1 MTRAVKHIYNT
12 REHYLPVKHP
22 TSSAPLVQ
30 SSVPSHTSVFVI
42 HSIVHVLVM
51 LTFPQKNLPTH
62 EAVENIYTIQDKNTY
77 YQQCLFPTGI
87 IIDKF
92 SNAILFK
99 HLTKLNN
106 GKNMLFQHLESC
118 QYDTQNTTMFPL
130 RVTI

>member
-1 MTRAVKHIYNT
+1 MTTVETTTYLNT

-62 EAVENIYTIQDKNTY
+62 EAVEYIYKVYI
-77 YQQCLFPTGI
+77 PTGI

-130 RVTI
+130 QVTI